1 MQQTRW
7 KQRFENLDKAIQK
20 LTLTVDRL
28 KITPEDE
35 VVAMALIQAFE
46 FCFELSW
53 KTLKDYLKYE
63 GVEEAVTPRQVLK
76 LAFHF
81 EMLDDGTLWID
92 MLENRTLLSHTYDEA
107 TAQRAKHLI
116 LEKYVPAIHKLH
128 LFLHSKLS

>member
-28 KITPEDE
+28 KITPDDE

-81 EMLDDGTLWID
+81 EMLDDGALWID
-92 MLENRTLLSHTYDEA
+92 MLENRNLLSHTYDEA

-116 LEKYVPAIHKLH
+116 LEKYVPAIHELH

>member
-1 MQQTRW
+1 MQKTRW
-7 KQRFENLDKAIQK
+7 EQRFENLDRAIQK
-20 LTLTVDRL
+20 LNLAVDRL

-35 VVAMALIQAFE
+35 LVAMALIQAFE

-81 EMLDDGTLWID
+81 ELLDDGAIWID
-92 MLENRTLLSHTYDEA
+92 MLENRNLLSHTYDEA
-107 TAQRAKHLI
+107 IAQKAKLLI

-128 LFLHSKLS
+128 HFLHSKLS